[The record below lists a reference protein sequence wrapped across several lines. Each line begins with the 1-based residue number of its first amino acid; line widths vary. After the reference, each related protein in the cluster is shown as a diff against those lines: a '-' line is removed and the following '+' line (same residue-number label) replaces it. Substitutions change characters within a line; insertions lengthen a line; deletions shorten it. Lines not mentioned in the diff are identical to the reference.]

1 MPKYI
6 GNITVKRIIAYTNAI
21 LNHLE
26 IHYFLI
32 CFPKLPKRFS
42 QWEQNTWL
50 NYSIYSP
57 IYFFLWVVGLFF
69 WPRGK
74 PKLVW
79 RTSSP
84 KILYWSWNQAWK
96 TLACRMW
103 LWITKDDAR
112 KPHEIFTLETNGR
125 YEMHGLEEHK

>member
-57 IYFFLWVVGLFF
+57 IYFFFVGCWIIFLAS
-69 WPRGK
+69 WKAKTSLENELSKNTILELK
-74 PKLVW
+74 P
-79 RTSSP
+79 SMEN
-84 KILYWSWNQAWK
+84 I
-96 TLACRMW
+96 
-103 LWITKDDAR
+103 
-112 KPHEIFTLETNGR
+112 
-125 YEMHGLEEHK
+125 GLQNVIMNH